1 MTVLVTAPLNP
12 HRMVT
17 HAKAGFRIPQDPLIL
32 TATTTSTSPSPIS
45 TSVHAAFAD
54 PIWRTAMEEEY
65 GALMRNGTWE
75 LVPGHRQMDIHA
87 QISLTG
93 LSTATRLIESSK
105 VSRSTYCEL

>member
-65 GALMRNGTWE
+65 GTLMRNGTWE
-75 LVPGHRQMDIHA
+75 LVPRPPTNGYSRTNLSHRTFNRYKAHWVLQGFTQH
-87 QISLTG
+87 L
-93 LSTATRLIESSK
+93 L
-105 VSRSTYCEL
+105 